1 METHGDDPIDA
12 AEVES
17 GQETDPWDKMA
28 EQVSSLGRKL
38 KDTYQRS
45 IADEGPDQAEIKAA
59 LRTLGNAWEKVA
71 QAVGTA
77 ARDEAVRANMKSAAT
92 GFFDAVGA
100 AFSELAS
107 ELRSRPSDEPVQES
121 GSGGGVIDGDRET
134 ATIGEVDDYPV
145 TRPDDDS

>member
-1 METHGDDPIDA
+1 
-12 AEVES
+12 
-17 GQETDPWDKMA
+17 MA

-71 QAVGTA
+71 QAVGAA

-92 GFFDAVGA
+92 GFFEAVGA
-100 AFSELAS
+100 AFSELGS
-107 ELRSRPSDEPVQES
+107 ELRRANASDEPVAAPHS
-121 GSGGGVIDGDRET
+121 ADSIVDGDRET
-134 ATIGEVDDYPV
+134 ATAVES
-145 TRPDDDS
+145 DDDPIARSDSDS

>member
-1 METHGDDPIDA
+1 MT
-12 AEVES
+12 
-17 GQETDPWDKMA
+17 
-28 EQVSSLGRKL
+28 EQLSSLGRKL
-38 KDTYQRS
+38 RDTYQRS
-45 IADEGPDQAEIKAA
+45 MTESPPDQEEIKAA

-77 ARDEAVRANMKSAAT
+77 ARDEEVRANMKKAAT

-107 ELRSRPSDEPVQES
+107 ELRSRPSDESVQES

-134 ATIGEVDDYPV
+134 TTVGEVDDYPV